1 MNDNTFIQRL
11 IDEKNQLNE
20 KVEKLESFLMSE
32 KIAEIE
38 PIQKTLLSIQIHA
51 MKTYLS
57 TLIERIAWLSR

>member
-1 MNDNTFIQRL
+1 MNDNTFIERL
-11 IDEKNQLNE
+11 FEEKNQLNE

-38 PIQKTLLSIQIHA
+38 PIQKTLLSVQLHA
-51 MKTYLS
+51 MKTYLM